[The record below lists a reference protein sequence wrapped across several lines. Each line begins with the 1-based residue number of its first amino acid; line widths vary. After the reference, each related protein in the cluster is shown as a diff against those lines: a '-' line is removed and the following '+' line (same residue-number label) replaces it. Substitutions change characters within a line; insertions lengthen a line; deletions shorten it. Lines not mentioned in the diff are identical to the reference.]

1 MNRGWSRVLQP
12 GTSGA
17 ETQPGLLVPVEGLF
31 LLHCT
36 EVLAQGWGSGLAVSA
51 CLRVFCAVGEGTLG
65 TRVGN
70 EETGSVTQTSNAV
83 AGEGGSSAPV

>member
-1 MNRGWSRVLQP
+1 M
-12 GTSGA
+12 
-17 ETQPGLLVPVEGLF
+17 PVEGLF

-51 CLRVFCAVGEGTLG
+51 CLRVSCAVGEGTLG

-83 AGEGGSSAPV
+83 AGLLLPYDQ